1 LGGGHVFVDSALGN
15 GTTAGD
21 LMLAQSKGMEPQNFR
36 RERFGVDHVD
46 VGVWLARRW
55 TLPESIVDVIGR
67 HHEAPAGPLDHVK
80 VVQIACRLAD
90 LLGFGVNRPSELPDF
105 SDISGSLPEGTRLR
119 LSAQLPL

>member
-1 LGGGHVFVDSALGN
+1 
-15 GTTAGD
+15 
-21 LMLAQSKGMEPQNFR
+21 
-36 RERFGVDHVD
+36 VD

-55 TLPESIVDVIGR
+55 TLSESIVDVIGR